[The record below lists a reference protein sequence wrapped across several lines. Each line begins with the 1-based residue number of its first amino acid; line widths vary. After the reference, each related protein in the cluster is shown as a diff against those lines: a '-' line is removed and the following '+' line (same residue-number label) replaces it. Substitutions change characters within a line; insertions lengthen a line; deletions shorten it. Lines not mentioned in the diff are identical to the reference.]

1 VSLKIEHAG
10 LTDKGR
16 VRDHNEDNWATDP
29 AHGLYIVSD
38 GLGGQLAGEVAS
50 KIVVETL
57 PAMLRQRLT
66 DVADLAEPFAYQQLL
81 EAIAELSHQVYEQTK
96 GQLGLEGMGA
106 TVVLALIRD
115 SKALI
120 AHMGDSR
127 AYLLRDGKLK
137 RLTRDHSI
145 VQLLID
151 NGEIKPEQA
160 VTHPARGRVTR
171 SIGMEG
177 EPLPEARVLQIKSGD
192 RLLLCSDGLVGML
205 TDKKIQSILKNGTDP
220 AATSR
225 RLIDAANEAG
235 GKDNVTAVI
244 ITVSEETASQKAGAR
259 VETDGRHD
267 QIPKPEIR
275 LESE

>member
-1 VSLKIEHAG
+1 MSLKIEHAG